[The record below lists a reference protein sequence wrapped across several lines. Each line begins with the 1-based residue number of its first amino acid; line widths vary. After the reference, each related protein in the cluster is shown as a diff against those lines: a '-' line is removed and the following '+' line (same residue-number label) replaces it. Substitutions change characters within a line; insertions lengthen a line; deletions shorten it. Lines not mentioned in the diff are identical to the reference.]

1 MSDKPKVVCLCGSE
15 KFAINFGVANIKETE
30 AGNIVLSPVF
40 ESRKAGEVPNYT
52 PEQRA
57 RIDELQLRRIDMAT
71 EVLVMNIG
79 GYIGESTKK
88 EIAYARKAGKVIRW
102 KEPHIRVDC
111 LWTGDKVDGEK
122 K

>member
-15 KFAINFGVANIKETE
+15 KFAGEFSVANINE
-30 AGNIVLSPVF
+30 AQRGNIVLAPAF
-40 ESRKAGEVPNYT
+40 ESRKEGEKYT

-57 RIDELQLRRIDMAT
+57 KIDELQLRRIDMAD
-71 EVLVMNIG
+71 EILVLNIG

-88 EIAYARKAGKVIRW
+88 EVAYARKAGKQIRW

-111 LWTGDKVDGEK
+111 LWTGDMIDS
-122 K
+122 